1 MSSEHP
7 GMTDSGENLQG
18 NEGHVAPLAG
28 MYKEYFIDYASYVI
42 LERAVPAVED
52 GLKPVQR
59 RILHSMWELEDGRY
73 NKVANV
79 VGHTMKYHPH
89 GDASIGDAMVQLGQK
104 DLLIDTQG
112 NWGNV
117 FTGDSA
123 AASRY
128 IEARITKFGKDVV
141 FNPKTT
147 NWQASYDGRNK
158 EPVTLPVKFP
168 LLLAQGVE
176 GIAVGLACKI
186 MPHNF
191 NELLD
196 ASIDILKGKSP
207 NILPD
212 FPTGGMADCSKYNNG
227 LRGGKIRVR
236 SRISVLD
243 NKTLC
248 ITELPFG
255 TTTGGLID
263 SIVSANDKG
272 KIKIKKVED
281 NTAEFVEILV
291 HLPPGTSP
299 DLTVEALYAFTDC
312 EVSISPNSCV
322 IINDKPVFLGVND
335 ILRQNTMQ
343 TKELLGKELDI
354 RRAELMES
362 ILFTSLEKIF
372 IENRIYNKIEDCET
386 WEDVLLTIDK
396 GLKPFKKDFYRE
408 ITRDDL
414 VRLTEIKI
422 KRISKF
428 DAFKADE
435 AMNKLQEELKTV
447 QYNIDRLNDYAIAWF
462 KDLKKKYGTG
472 RERKTEIRSF
482 DAVEAVQVVI
492 RNEKLMWD
500 KDNGFAG
507 FGLKSGEFICDV
519 SDLDDMI
526 VFREDGTMMVSRVS
540 EKVDVGKNALYVN
553 IFKREDKDTVYH
565 MIYRDGKQGS
575 YMMKRFRVQGITRD
589 RDYVLTKGAAGSSVV
604 YFTANPFGETEILT
618 VYLKPRPKLKKQIFD
633 VDLGELA
640 VKGRDSQGNIL
651 TKLPLRK
658 IVRKSQGEGTSS
670 ARFIWFDKTSLRFN
684 LDARGI
690 EVDAFRPGERVLAF
704 MNNGTYR
711 MVPPEPTTYFEEE
724 PFMLRKFK
732 PGMVVTVVY
741 ADYTKGEF
749 YVKRFTPETPDKI
762 ISFLPENEDCAI
774 ILISA
779 DKYPRAEVTY
789 LFGRAGEEKTE
800 EVDLWEQVSVKGD
813 TARGN
818 KLNFREIQSVL
829 EIDSLPDEEEEEE
842 IDDSIEIDLNDQ
854 DSQQELF

>member
-1 MSSEHP
+1 MTSEHP
-7 GMTDSGENLQG
+7 GMSDGGQAG
-18 NEGHVAPLAG
+18 HEGQIAPLAG

-42 LERAVPAVED
+42 LERAVPMVDD

-79 VGHTMKYHPH
+79 VGNTMKYHPH
-89 GDASIGDAMVQLGQK
+89 GDASIGDAMVGLGQK
-104 DLLIDTQG
+104 EILIDTQG

-117 FTGDSA
+117 ATGDGA

-128 IEARITKFGKDVV
+128 IEARLTKFAKEVV

-147 NWQASYDGRNK
+147 NWQQSYDGRNR
-158 EPVTLPVKFP
+158 EPMALPVKFP

-191 NELLD
+191 IELLD
-196 ASIDILKGKSP
+196 ASVEILKGKSP

-212 FPTGGMADCSKYNNG
+212 FPSGGMADCSKYNNG

-236 SRISVLD
+236 ARISVVD
-243 NKTLC
+243 NKTLS
-248 ITELPFG
+248 INEVPFG
-255 TTTGGLID
+255 TTTGSLID

-281 NTAEFVEILV
+281 NTAENVEILV

-343 TKELLGKELDI
+343 TKDLLGMELNI
-354 RRAELMES
+354 RKGELMES
-362 ILFTSLEKIF
+362 ILYTSLEKIF
-372 IENRIYNKIEDCET
+372 IENRIYRKIEEAET
-386 WEDVLLTIDK
+386 WEAVLETIDK
-396 GLKPFKKDFYRE
+396 GLKPFKKLFYRD
-408 ITRDDL
+408 INRDDL
-414 VRLTEIKI
+414 IRLTEIKI

-428 DAFKADE
+428 DSFKADE
-435 AMNKLQEELKTV
+435 AMKKLEDELKTV
-447 QYNIDRLNDYAIAWF
+447 QSHIDKLNDYAINWF
-462 KDLKKKYGTG
+462 KELKKKYGAG

-482 DAVEAVQVVI
+482 DAVEVAQVVI
-492 RNEKLMWD
+492 RNEKLYWD
-500 KDNGFAG
+500 KENGFAG
-507 FGLKSGEFICDV
+507 FGLKSGELICDI
-519 SDLDDMI
+519 SDLDDVI
-526 VFREDGTMMVSRVS
+526 IFREDGTMMVFRASD
-540 EKVDVGKNALYVN
+540 KTYIGKNALHVN
-553 IFKREDKDTVYH
+553 IFKKEDKDTVYH

-589 RDYVLTKGAAGSSVV
+589 RDYDLTKGSPGSTVV
-604 YFTANPFGETEILT
+604 YFTANPFGETEVLT

-690 EVDAFRPGERVLAF
+690 EVDGFRPNERVLAF

-711 MVPPEPTTYFEEE
+711 MVPPEPTTYFEEA
-724 PFMLRKFK
+724 PILLKKFK
-732 PGMVVTVVY
+732 PGMVITVVY
-741 ADYTKGEF
+741 ADFNKGEF

-762 ISFLPENEDCAI
+762 ISFLPENEDCETIFICAE
-774 ILISA
+774 
-779 DKYPRAEVTY
+779 KYPRAEVTY
-789 LFGRAGEEKTE
+789 LFGRQGEEKTE
-800 EVDLWEQVSVKGD
+800 EVDLWEVVSVKGD

-818 KLNFREIQSVL
+818 KLNFREIQSVVEL
-829 EIDSLPDEEEEEE
+829 DCLPDPDEEE
-842 IDDSIEIDLNDQ
+842 DDFEDDDLEIDLNDG
-854 DSQQELF
+854 STPELF

>member
-1 MSSEHP
+1 MSDNGQNSP
-7 GMTDSGENLQG
+7 
-18 NEGHVAPLAG
+18 EGQVAPLAG

-42 LERAVPAVED
+42 LERAVPMVDD

-79 VGHTMKYHPH
+79 VGNTMKYHPH
-89 GDASIGDAMVQLGQK
+89 GDASIGDAMVQMGQK
-104 DLLIDTQG
+104 ELLIDTQG

-117 FTGDSA
+117 ATGDGA
-123 AASRY
+123 AAPRY
-128 IEARITKFGKDVV
+128 IEARLTKFAKDVV

-147 NWQASYDGRNK
+147 NWQASYDGRNR
-158 EPVTLPVKFP
+158 EPIALPMKFP

-191 NELLD
+191 VELLD

-227 LRGGKIRVR
+227 LRGGKVRVR
-236 SRISVLD
+236 ARISVID
-243 NKTLC
+243 NKTLS
-248 ITELPFG
+248 INEVPFG
-255 TTTGGLID
+255 VTTGALID

-272 KIKIKKVED
+272 KIKIRKVED

-312 EVSISPNSCV
+312 EISISPNSCV

-335 ILRQNTMQ
+335 ILRQNTIH
-343 TKELLGKELDI
+343 TKELLGLELNI
-354 RRAELMES
+354 RKGELMES
-362 ILFTSLEKIF
+362 ILYTSLEKIF
-372 IENRIYNKIEDCET
+372 IENRIYRKIEEAET
-386 WEDVLLTIDK
+386 WEAVLQTIDE
-396 GLKPFKKDFYRE
+396 GLKPFKKQFYRE

-428 DAFKADE
+428 DSFKADE
-435 AMNKLQEELKTV
+435 AMKKLEDELKVV
-447 QYNIDRLNDYAIAWF
+447 QGHIDKLNDYAIAWF
-462 KDLKKKYGTG
+462 KELKKKYGTG
-472 RERKTEIRSF
+472 RERKTEVRSF
-482 DAVEAVQVVI
+482 DAVEVAQVVI
-492 RNEKLMWD
+492 RNEKLYWD
-500 KDNGFAG
+500 KENGFAG
-507 FGLKSGEFICDV
+507 FGLKTGEFICDI
-519 SDLDDMI
+519 SDLDDI
-526 VFREDGTMMVSRVS
+526 IIFREDGTMMVSRATD
-540 EKVDVGKNALYVN
+540 KNYIGKNAMYVN
-553 IFKREDKDTVYH
+553 IFKKEDKDTVYH

-575 YMMKRFRVQGITRD
+575 YLMKRFRVQGITRD
-589 RDYVLTKGAAGSSVV
+589 KDYDLTKGTAGSAVV
-604 YFTANPFGETEILT
+604 YFTANPFGETEVLT

-684 LDARGI
+684 LDARGV
-690 EVDAFRPGERVLAF
+690 EVDAFRPNERVLAF

-711 MVPPEPTTYFEEE
+711 MVLPEPTTYFEEA
-724 PFMLRKFK
+724 PVLLKKFK

-762 ISFLPENEDCAI
+762 ISYLPEGEDCETIFICAE
-774 ILISA
+774 
-779 DKYPRAEVTY
+779 KYPRAEVTY
-789 LFGRAGEEKTE
+789 LFGRQGEEKTE
-800 EVDLWEQVSVKGD
+800 EVDLWDVVGIKGD

-818 KLNFREIQSVL
+818 KLNFREIQSVVEL
-829 EIDSLPDEEEEEE
+829 ECAPDPDEEEDEPEDDQE
-842 IDDSIEIDLNDQ
+842 IDVDDGSTP
-854 DSQQELF
+854 ELF

>member
-1 MSSEHP
+1 MSNEHP
-7 GMTDSGENLQG
+7 GIPDNGERPLP
-18 NEGHVAPLAG
+18 EGQVAPLAG

-42 LERAVPAVED
+42 LERAVPLVDD

-79 VGHTMKYHPH
+79 VGNTMKYHPH

-104 DLLIDTQG
+104 ELLIDTQG

-117 FTGDSA
+117 ATGDGA

-128 IEARITKFGKDVV
+128 IEARLTKFAKDVV

-147 NWQASYDGRNK
+147 DWQSSYDGRNR
-158 EPVTLPVKFP
+158 EPIALPVKFP

-191 NELLD
+191 VELLD
-196 ASIDILKGKSP
+196 ASVDILKGKSP

-236 SRISVLD
+236 ARISVLD
-243 NKTLC
+243 NKTLS
-248 ITELPFG
+248 INEVPFG
-255 TTTGGLID
+255 VTTGSLID

-272 KIKIKKVED
+272 KIKIRKVED
-281 NTAEFVEILV
+281 NTAANVEILV

-312 EVSISPNSCV
+312 EVGISPNSCV

-335 ILRQNTMQ
+335 ILRQNTIQ
-343 TKELLGKELDI
+343 TKELLRMELEI
-354 RRAELMES
+354 RRGELQEA
-362 ILFTSLEKIF
+362 ILYTSLEKIF
-372 IENRIYNKIEDCET
+372 IENRIYRKIEEAET
-386 WEDVLLTIDK
+386 WEEVLDTIDK
-396 GLKPFKKDFYRE
+396 GLKPFKKLFYRE

-414 VRLTEIKI
+414 IRLTEIRI

-428 DAFKADE
+428 DSFKADE
-435 AMNKLQEELKTV
+435 AMKKLEDELTTV
-447 QYNIDRLNDYAIAWF
+447 QNNLDKLNDYAIAWF
-462 KDLKKKYGTG
+462 KELKKKYGTG
-472 RERKTEIRSF
+472 RERRTEIRSF
-482 DAVEAVQVVI
+482 DAVEAVQVVV
-492 RNEKLMWD
+492 RNEKLYWD
-500 KDNGFAG
+500 KENGFAG
-507 FGLKSGEFICDV
+507 FGLKTGELICDV

-526 VFREDGTMMVSRVS
+526 VFREDGTMMVSRVT
-540 EKVDVGKNALYVN
+540 EKTHIGKNALYVN

-575 YMMKRFRVQGITRD
+575 YLMKRFRVQGITRD
-589 RDYVLTKGAAGSSVV
+589 RDYDLSKGTAGSQVV
-604 YFTANPFGETEILT
+604 YFTANPFGETEVLT

-670 ARFIWFDKTSLRFN
+670 ARSIWFDTVSLRFN
-684 LDARGI
+684 LDARGL

-711 MVPPEPTTYFEEE
+711 MVLPEPTTYFEEA
-724 PFMLRKFK
+724 PMLLRKFK
-732 PGMVVTVVY
+732 PGIVVTIVY

-749 YVKRFTPETPDKI
+749 YVKRFTPETPDRI
-762 ISFLPENEDCAI
+762 ISFLPENEDCEI
-774 ILISA
+774 IFVST
-779 DKYPRAEVTY
+779 DKFPRAEVAY
-789 LFGRAGEEKTE
+789 LFGRAGEEKSE
-800 EVDLWEQVSVKGD
+800 EVNLFDVVSVKGD

-818 KLNFREIQSVL
+818 KLNFREIQRVE
-829 EIDSLPDEEEEEE
+829 EIESLPDPDEENEEE
-842 IDDSIEIDLNDQ
+842 DDNLEIDLNDG
-854 DSQQELF
+854 SEPELF

>member
-1 MSSEHP
+1 MSAEHP
-7 GMTDSGENLQG
+7 GMSDNGQQG
-18 NEGHVAPLAG
+18 QEGHVSPLAG

-42 LERAVPAVED
+42 LERAVPLVDD

-79 VGHTMKYHPH
+79 VGNTMKYHPH
-89 GDASIGDAMVQLGQK
+89 GDASIGDAMVGLGQK

-117 FTGDSA
+117 ATGDGA

-128 IEARITKFGKDVV
+128 IEARLTKFAKDVV

-147 NWQASYDGRNK
+147 NWQASYDGRNR
-158 EPVTLPVKFP
+158 EPIALPVKFP

-191 NELLD
+191 VELLD
-196 ASIDILKGKSP
+196 ASVDILKGKSP

-212 FPTGGMADCSKYNNG
+212 FASGGMADCSKYNNG

-236 SRISVLD
+236 ARISVVD
-243 NKTLC
+243 NKTLS
-248 ITELPFG
+248 INEVPFG
-255 TTTGGLID
+255 TTTGSLID

-272 KIKIKKVED
+272 KIKIRKVED
-281 NTAEFVEILV
+281 NTAENVEILV

-335 ILRQNTMQ
+335 ILRQNTLQ
-343 TKELLGKELDI
+343 TKDLLRMELEI
-354 RRAELMES
+354 RRGELQES
-362 ILFTSLEKIF
+362 ILYTSLEKIF
-372 IENRIYNKIEDCET
+372 IENRIYRKIEEAET
-386 WEDVLLTIDK
+386 WEEVLEVIDK
-396 GLKPFKKDFYRE
+396 GLKPFKKQFYRE

-414 VRLTEIKI
+414 IRLTEIRI

-428 DAFKADE
+428 DSFKADE
-435 AMNKLQEELKTV
+435 AMKKLEEELETV
-447 QYNIDRLNDYAIAWF
+447 QGHLDKLNDYAIAWF
-462 KDLKKKYGTG
+462 KELKKKYGAG
-472 RERKTEIRSF
+472 RERRTEIRSF
-482 DAVEAVQVVI
+482 DAVEAVQVVV
-492 RNEKLMWD
+492 RNEKLYWD
-500 KDNGFAG
+500 KENGFAG
-507 FGLKSGEFICDV
+507 FGLKTGEFLCDV

-526 VFREDGTMMVSRVS
+526 VFREDGTMMVSRVT
-540 EKVDVGKNALYVN
+540 EKTHIGKNALYVN
-553 IFKREDKDTVYH
+553 LFKREDKDTVYH

-575 YMMKRFRVQGITRD
+575 YLMKRFRVQGITRD
-589 RDYVLTKGAAGSSVV
+589 RDYDLTKGTAGSQVV
-604 YFTANPFGETEILT
+604 YFTANPFGETEVLT
-618 VYLKPRPKLKKQIFD
+618 VYLKPRPKLKKQMFD

-670 ARFIWFDKTSLRFN
+670 ARFIWFDTTSLRFN

-704 MNNGTYR
+704 MSNGTYR
-711 MVPPEPTTYFEEE
+711 MVPPEPTTYFEEA
-724 PFMLRKFK
+724 PILLRKFK
-732 PGMVVTVVY
+732 PGMVITVVY

-762 ISFLPENEDCAI
+762 ISYLPENEDCETI
-774 ILISA
+774 FISS
-779 DKYPRAEVTY
+779 DKFPRAEVTY
-789 LFGRAGEEKTE
+789 LFGRAGEEKSETANLF
-800 EVDLWEQVSVKGD
+800 DLVSVKGD

-818 KLNFREIQSVL
+818 KLNFREIQSVV
-829 EIDSLPDEEEEEE
+829 EIDSLPDPDEETEEEE
-842 IDDSIEIDLNDQ
+842 DDLEIDLNDG
-854 DSQQELF
+854 STPELFE

>member
-7 GMTDSGENLQG
+7 GMSDNGERLPGQ
-18 NEGHVAPLAG
+18 EGQVAPLAG

-42 LERAVPAVED
+42 LERAVPMVDD

-79 VGHTMKYHPH
+79 VGNTMKYHPH
-89 GDASIGDAMVQLGQK
+89 GDASIGDAMVGLGQK
-104 DLLIDTQG
+104 DILIDTQG
-112 NWGNV
+112 NWGNTA
-117 FTGDSA
+117 TGDGA

-128 IEARITKFGKDVV
+128 IEARLTKFAKEVV

-147 NWQASYDGRNK
+147 NWQQSYDGRNR
-158 EPVTLPVKFP
+158 EPMALPVKFP

-191 NELLD
+191 VELLD
-196 ASIDILKGKSP
+196 ASIEILKGKSP

-212 FPTGGMADCSKYNNG
+212 FPSGGMADCSKYNNG

-236 SRISVLD
+236 ARISVVD
-243 NKTLC
+243 NKTLS
-248 ITELPFG
+248 INEVPFG
-255 TTTGGLID
+255 TTTGSLID

-335 ILRQNTMQ
+335 ILIQNTNQ
-343 TKELLGKELDI
+343 TKNLLGMELNI
-354 RRAELMES
+354 RKGELMES
-362 ILFTSLEKIF
+362 ILYTSLEKIF
-372 IENRIYNKIEDCET
+372 IENKIYRRIEEAET
-386 WEDVLLTIDK
+386 WEAVLDTIDK

-414 VRLTEIKI
+414 TRLTEIKI

-428 DAFKADE
+428 DSFKADE
-435 AMNKLQEELKTV
+435 AMKKLEDELKTV
-447 QYNIDRLNDYAIAWF
+447 QSHIEKLNDYAINWF
-462 KDLKKKYGTG
+462 KELKKKYGAG

-482 DAVEAVQVVI
+482 DAVEVAQVVI
-492 RNEKLMWD
+492 RNEKLYWD
-500 KDNGFAG
+500 KENGFAG
-507 FGLKSGEFICDV
+507 FGLKNGELICDI
-519 SDLDDMI
+519 SDLDDVI
-526 VFREDGTMMVSRVS
+526 IFREDGTMMVFRAND
-540 EKVDVGKNALYVN
+540 KTYIGKNALYVN
-553 IFKREDKDTVYH
+553 IFKKEDKDTVYH

-589 RDYVLTKGAAGSSVV
+589 RDYDLSKGAAGSSVV

-690 EVDAFRPGERVLAF
+690 EVDAFRPNERVLAF
-704 MNNGTYR
+704 MSNGTYR
-711 MVPPEPTTYFEEE
+711 MVPPEPTTYFEEA
-724 PFMLRKFK
+724 PILLKKFK
-732 PGMVVTVVY
+732 PGIVITVVY

-749 YVKRFTPETPDKI
+749 YVKRFGTPTP
-762 ISFLPENEDCAI
+762 
-774 ILISA
+774 
-779 DKYPRAEVTY
+779 
-789 LFGRAGEEKTE
+789 FGF
-800 EVDLWEQVSVKGD
+800 W
-813 TARGN
+813 TATR
-818 KLNFREIQSVL
+818 L
-829 EIDSLPDEEEEEE
+829 
-842 IDDSIEIDLNDQ
+842 
-854 DSQQELF
+854 